1 MSFLT
6 FVGMGGWMDSEK
18 EVEVGDFVMYSD
30 GTVVSN
36 EDGVPLRVVEIRRHL
51 LGYTCVFYI
60 DGQFDF
66 ISDVKPAPK
75 LLLELL

>member
-18 EVEVGDFVMYSD
+18 EVEVGDFVMYSNGD
-30 GTVVSN
+30 VVSN
-36 EDGVPLRVVEIRRHL
+36 EDGVPLRVVEIRQHP
-51 LGYTCVFYI
+51 LGYICVYYI

-66 ISDVKPAPK
+66 ISHVKPAPK